1 MVNYLR
7 AYYFLRSAVRRA
19 YWPRKK
25 LMEFQNKRLREI
37 IRYAYDNV
45 PFYHEKFRQAG
56 LRPDDVKNVED
67 LSKVPVIRREEV
79 KRNLDNMV
87 SREYNVKKLKMLR
100 TSGSTGEPLYFYISR
115 REDELRKAKH
125 LRANIACGQK
135 PRDRWVI
142 ITSPI
147 HFNRAGRLQK
157 FLGIY
162 TPMSVSVFN
171 DVSRQISII
180 ERLKPD
186 VLDGYASSLLLLAR
200 EVEKRGIT
208 TIKPKIMISGADL
221 IDEPSRE
228 YVEKVFGAPFYDQ
241 YGAAE
246 FERLAWQCEEKNQY
260 HIDADSV
267 VMQFVDE
274 SGEEVASGE
283 MGEIVCTSLINK
295 AMPFIRYALGDLG
308 VPSSETSCPCGR
320 NLPLMKL
327 IEGRKDSFVTFPNGQ
342 VFSPRIFSLS
352 MRELWFFN
360 LIDRYR
366 IVQKKKDLIVFYLK
380 IGKEHVDTNVL
391 KTELLNLFERVL
403 DIEHNKITLK
413 VEFVD
418 ELPLARSGKLA
429 IVVSEVK

>member
-7 AYYFLRSAVRRA
+7 AYYFLRSAIKRA

-56 LRPDDVKNVED
+56 LRPDDVKNVDD
-67 LSKVPVIRREEV
+67 LSKLPIIRREEV
-79 KRNLDNMV
+79 KRNLYRMV
-87 SREYNVKKLKMLR
+87 SREYNIKRLKMLR
-100 TSGSTGEPLYFYISR
+100 TSGSTGEPLCFYISEQ
-115 REDELRKAKH
+115 EDELRKAKH

-135 PRDRWVI
+135 PRDKWVI

-147 HFNRAGRLQK
+147 HVNQVGRLQQ
-157 FLGIY
+157 FLGVY
-162 TPMSVSVFN
+162 TPIIVSIFN
-171 DVSRQISII
+171 DVSKQISII

-186 VLDGYASSLLLLAR
+186 VLDGYASSILLLAR
-200 EVEKRGIT
+200 EVEERGTT
-208 TIKPKIMISGADL
+208 TIKPRIIISGADL
-221 IDEPSRE
+221 IDQPSRE
-228 YVEKVFGAPFYDQ
+228 YVEKVFEAPFYDQ

-274 SGEEVASGE
+274 SGEEVALGE
-283 MGEIVCTSLINK
+283 IGEIVCTSLVNK

-308 VPSSETSCPCGR
+308 IPSCEISCPCGR
-320 NLPLMKL
+320 SLPLMKL
-327 IEGRKDSFVTFPNGQ
+327 IEGRKDSFIILPNDQ
-342 VFSPRIFSLS
+342 ILSPRMFSLY
-352 MRELWFFN
+352 MRKLSFFN

-366 IVQKKKDLIVFYLK
+366 IIQKRKDLIIFYLK
-380 IGKEHVDTNVL
+380 MRKDHVNTNAL
-391 KTELLNLFERVL
+391 ENELLNLFGRMLNVES
-403 DIEHNKITLK
+403 NKITLK

-418 ELPLARSGKLA
+418 DLPLSRSGKLT
-429 IVVSEVK
+429 IVTSEIN